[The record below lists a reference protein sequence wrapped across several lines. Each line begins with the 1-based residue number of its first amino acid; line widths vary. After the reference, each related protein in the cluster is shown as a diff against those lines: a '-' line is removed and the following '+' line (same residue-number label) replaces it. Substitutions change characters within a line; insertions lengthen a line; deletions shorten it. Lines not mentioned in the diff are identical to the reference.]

1 MSDENPKIWIEHYDL
16 NLGVRGGDQDSID
29 DVREVFDAELESA
42 VERDP
47 KLGEGLPEERGVE

>member
-16 NLGVRGGDQDSID
+16 NLGVRGGGQDSLN
-29 DVREVFDAELESA
+29 DVREVFDEELKQA

-47 KLGEGLPEERGVE
+47 KLGEELPDERGVE